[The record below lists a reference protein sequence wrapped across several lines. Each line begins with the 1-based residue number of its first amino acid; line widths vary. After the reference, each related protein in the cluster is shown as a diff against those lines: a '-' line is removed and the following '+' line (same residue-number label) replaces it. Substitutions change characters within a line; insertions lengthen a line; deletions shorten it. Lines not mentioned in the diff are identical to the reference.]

1 MRFSAPVI
9 MALAALANAATE
21 EPAKISA
28 ETLTKMMP
36 DQTCEGKDDDC
47 RTPAQAAP
55 FIEKSMARYHINNT
69 NEIAAIVSLMALE
82 SGNFTYK
89 HNVYPGRRGQGTVN
103 MQMASFNLEYAK
115 SIPCIQGKVAN
126 ITTVEGASNA
136 TLDYILSLV
145 TVDKYNFGSAAWY
158 YTTKC
163 LPESRDALQKNITEG
178 FATYMKCVGVPVE
191 AGGERETYFNRA
203 KAAFGL
209 S

>member
-1 MRFSAPVI
+1 

-21 EPAKISA
+21 QPAKVSA

-36 DQTCEGKDDDC
+36 DQNCDGKSDEC

-55 FIEKSMARYHINNT
+55 FIEKSMARYRINNT

-82 SGNFTYK
+82 SVNFTFK
-89 HNVYPGRRGQGTVN
+89 HNVSPGRRGQGTAN
-103 MQMASFNLEYAK
+103 MQMAEFNLEYAK
-115 SIPCIQGKVAN
+115 SIPCLQGKVAN
-126 ITTVEGASNA
+126 ITTVNNATNA

-145 TVDKYNFGSAAWY
+145 TVDKYNFGSAAWF

-163 LPESRDALQKNITEG
+163 LPDSRTDLQRNITEG
-178 FATYMKCVGVPVE
+178 FATYMKCVGVNP
-191 AGGERETYFNRA
+191 AGERTTFLKRA
-203 KAAFGL
+203 MAAFGL

>member
-9 MALAALANAATE
+9 MALAAVANAATE

-36 DQTCEGKDDDC
+36 DQKCEGKDDDC

-55 FIEKSMARYHINNT
+55 SMARYHINNT

-145 TVDKYNFGSAAWY
+145 TVDKYNFGSAAWF

-163 LPESRDALQKNITEG
+163 LPESRNDLQKNITEG
-178 FATYMKCVGVPVE
+178 FATYMKCVGVE
-191 AGGERETYFNRA
+191 AGGERTTYLNRA
-203 KAAFGL
+203 MAAFGL